1 VAKATTYKDYCV
13 LTQTLPVAPST
24 STAKAEETPSR
35 SLARIANRDIGVPRA
50 RYLRASK
57 RYKCNDIGAFCR
69 NFLVQPRVAVPR
81 KADLLFFPVG
91 ADAEKGFAVFYR
103 VTVFHED
110 TDYFAG
116 CIGFD
121 FVH

>member
-1 VAKATTYKDYCV
+1 MRPYSNSTGGPFYVYC
-13 LTQTLPVAPST
+13 QSA
-24 STAKAEETPSR
+24 ETPSWT
-35 SLARIANRDIGVPRA
+35 LALIAIREIGVPRA

-69 NFLVQPRVAVPR
+69 NPLVQPRVAVPR
-81 KADLLFFPVG
+81 KAGLLFFPVG